1 MDAHKLTTQAPP
13 APAPTERPTTS
24 KPANLEW
31 PRLEMDMTDPE
42 WSLFMAEWARYCK
55 SCKLTDEQEKV
66 DQLQGCLSGNLKRA
80 AAGDGLENVSEESS
94 FLPRLKLLDDLPH
107 AGEGPG

>member
-1 MDAHKLTTQAPP
+1 MEEFGEQDGDGEVEVVVEAGGRYLTPAHLATILQTQEDLKIHMDAHKLTTQAPP

-66 DQLQGCLSGNLKRA
+66 DQL
-80 AAGDGLENVSEESS
+80 
-94 FLPRLKLLDDLPH
+94 
-107 AGEGPG
+107 